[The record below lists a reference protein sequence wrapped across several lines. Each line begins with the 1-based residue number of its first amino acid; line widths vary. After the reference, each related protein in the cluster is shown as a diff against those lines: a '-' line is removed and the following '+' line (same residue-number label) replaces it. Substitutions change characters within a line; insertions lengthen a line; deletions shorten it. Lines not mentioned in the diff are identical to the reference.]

1 MQVLIADDDKVSRR
15 MLAHHLG
22 NWGYEVISANDGTEA
37 WRVLQ
42 RPDAPRVAIL
52 DWVMP
57 GMTGPAVCRD
67 LRRLRTEPYTYVLLL
82 TARANTEDV
91 VEGMDSG
98 ADDYITKPFNVEELQ
113 VRLRAGRRIVDLQSE
128 LVAAREALREQATRD
143 PLTCVWNR
151 YAILDTLN
159 REVKR
164 SFREAT
170 PLSVI
175 MVDLDNFK
183 HVNDTYGHLAGD
195 AVLRE
200 IARRM
205 QACVRAY
212 DYVGRYGGEEFL
224 VVSPGSS
231 GTNALQLAE
240 RVRNAIAAEPVRARN
255 LAIPVT
261 ASFGITVTDG
271 GEVPTAETLIRIADE
286 ALYRAK
292 ASGKN
297 RIEADGGAAIRAA
310 IELEK
315 LMLAVGPPGNG

>member
-15 MLAHHLG
+15 MLAHKL
-22 NWGYEVISANDGTEA
+22 NSWGYEVLSANDGTEA
-37 WRVLQ
+37 WLALQ
-42 RPDAPRVAIL
+42 RPDAPRLAIL

-57 GMTGPAVCRD
+57 GMTGPAVCQE

-82 TARANTEDV
+82 TARTNTEDV

-98 ADDYITKPFNVEELQ
+98 ADDYITKPFNAQELQ

-128 LVAAREALREQATRD
+128 LVSAREALREQATRD

-159 REVKR
+159 REVSR
-164 SFREAT
+164 ACREAS

-175 MVDLDNFK
+175 MADLDNFK
-183 HVNDTYGHLAGD
+183 RVNDTHGHLVGD

-200 IARRM
+200 AARRM

-224 VVSPGSS
+224 IVSPGSS
-231 GTNALQLAE
+231 GTNALQLAG
-240 RVRNAIAAEPVRARN
+240 RLRDAIAAEPIRACN
-255 LAIPVT
+255 LAIPIT
-261 ASFGITVTDG
+261 ASFGITVMEGRED
-271 GEVPTAETLIRIADE
+271 PTAETLIRIADE

-297 RIEADGGAAIRAA
+297 RIEAGGFAATKSA
-310 IELEK
+310 IDLEK
-315 LMLAVGPPGNG
+315 LMVAVGPPGNG